1 MKFYKILP
9 VCSLLLLSACGDD
22 SSSSV
27 NGVDSGDPASSETV
41 EQLSSSS
48 QSGNA
53 PESSA
58 VADATSSSSQKAS
71 NSSSSQGSVK
81 QSSSSQNVGN
91 SSSSSQST
99 ATPESSSMT
108 ETPSSSSQSSS
119 SQTASNS
126 SSSESPESSSS
137 EVLTDPLKIF
147 DIRVPNQKAIHCE
160 DKGAY
165 TSFEKDVEES
175 DLICSFKYKDEE
187 GFVYVQNNPI
197 KCVGSDLYPI
207 YEVHKAEFYVNGSMQ
222 EISNVSF
229 HGGGNHGIYGIEFT
243 YNGKVFKYD
252 YSTMGMGGRP
262 CQDVDCM
269 TVYESDGKTL
279 IQDGCTE
286 ERTLPIVCRPAREDG
301 TFASF
306 VDTYHVCRN
315 DWDITLD

>member
-1 MKFYKILP
+1 MKFYKVLP
-9 VCSLLLLSACGDD
+9 VCSLLLLAACGDD

-41 EQLSSSS
+41 EQPSSSS
-48 QSGNA
+48 QSGDA

-71 NSSSSQGSVK
+71 NSSSSQGGVK
-81 QSSSSQNVGN
+81 QSSSSQKIVD

-99 ATPESSSMT
+99 ATPESSSAT
-108 ETPSSSSQSSS
+108 ETPSSSSQ
-119 SQTASNS
+119 TTSNS
-126 SSSESPESSSS
+126 SSSELIESSSS

-147 DIRVPNQKAIHCE
+147 DIRIPNQKAIHCE

-175 DLICSFKYKDEE
+175 DLICSFKYNGEE
-187 GFVYVQNNPI
+187 GFVYVQSNPVR
-197 KCVGSDLYPI
+197 CVGGDLYPV

-222 EISNVSF
+222 KISNVRF
-229 HGGGNHGIYGIEFT
+229 YGGGDHGNYGISFT
-243 YNGKVFKYD
+243 YNGKVFEYG

-269 TVYESDGKTL
+269 QVYDADGKT
-279 IQDGCTE
+279 IVEDGCTE

-306 VDTYHVCRN
+306 VDTYHVCTN

>member
-1 MKFYKILP
+1 MKFYKVLP
-9 VCSLLLLSACGDD
+9 VCSLLLLAACGDD
-22 SSSSV
+22 NSSSV
-27 NGVDSGDPASSETV
+27 NGVDSGDPASSESV
-41 EQLSSSS
+41 EESSSS
-48 QSGNA
+48 FA
-53 PESSA
+53 E
-58 VADATSSSSQKAS
+58 SSSSWNAS
-71 NSSSSQGSVK
+71 NSSSSRNDVK
-81 QSSSSQNVGN
+81 ESSSSQGGVKHSSSSQKIVD

-99 ATPESSSMT
+99 ATPESSSAT
-108 ETPSSSSQSSS
+108 ETPSSSSQ
-119 SQTASNS
+119 TTSNS
-126 SSSESPESSSS
+126 SSSELIESSSS

-197 KCVGSDLYPI
+197 KCVGSDLYPV

-269 TVYESDGKTL
+269 QVYDADGKT
-279 IQDGCTE
+279 IVEDGCTE

>member
-22 SSSSV
+22 NSSSV
-27 NGVDSGDPASSETV
+27 SVVEPENPSSSETN
-41 EQLSSSS
+41 ELSSSS
-48 QSGNA
+48 QAGDA

-58 VADATSSSSQKAS
+58 VADATSSSSRKVS
-71 NSSSSQGSVK
+71 ISSSSQGAAGE
-81 QSSSSQNVGN
+81 SSSSQNVGN
-91 SSSSSQST
+91 SSSSSQT
-99 ATPESSSMT
+99 ITPESSAAT
-108 ETPSSSSQSSS
+108 GTSS
-119 SQTASNS
+119 AA
-126 SSSESPESSSS
+126 ESPESSSS

-175 DLICSFKYKDEE
+175 DLICSFKYNGEE
-187 GFVYVQNNPI
+187 GFVYVQSNPVR
-197 KCVGSDLYPI
+197 CVGGDLYPV

-222 EISNVSF
+222 EISNVRF
-229 HGGGNHGIYGIEFT
+229 YGGGDHGNYGISFT
-243 YNGKVFKYD
+243 YNGKVFEYG

-306 VDTYHVCRN
+306 VDTYHVCTN

>member
-22 SSSSV
+22 NSSSV
-27 NGVDSGDPASSETV
+27 NVVEPENPSSSETN
-41 EQLSSSS
+41 ELSSSS
-48 QSGNA
+48 QAGDA

-58 VADATSSSSQKAS
+58 VADATSSSSQKVS
-71 NSSSSQGSVK
+71 ISSSSQGAAGE
-81 QSSSSQNVGN
+81 SSSSQNVGN
-91 SSSSSQST
+91 SSSSSQT
-99 ATPESSSMT
+99 TTPESSAATGTSSAA
-108 ETPSSSSQSSS
+108 ET
-119 SQTASNS
+119 
-126 SSSESPESSSS
+126 PESSSS

-175 DLICSFKYKDEE
+175 DLICSFKYNGEE
-187 GFVYVQNNPI
+187 GFVYVQSNPVR
-197 KCVGSDLYPI
+197 CVGGDLYPV

-222 EISNVSF
+222 EISNVRF
-229 HGGGNHGIYGIEFT
+229 YGGGDHGNYGISFT
-243 YNGKVFKYD
+243 YNGKVFEYG

-269 TVYESDGKTL
+269 VVYESDGKTL

-306 VDTYHVCRN
+306 VDTYHVCTN